1 MTPDETPATLAE
13 RLERGRRRRF
23 VGRAA
28 ELELFRAALDASDE
42 AFAVL
47 FVHGPGGV
55 GKSALLAEYAR
66 MARAV
71 GRRPVSVDGHEVTP
85 TPAGFRAALAESLG
99 VPADGEVAD
108 VLRAGTHVVLV
119 DTFERLAPMEGW
131 VRDRFLPVLPAGV
144 VVVVG
149 GRRPPTPDWLADAGW
164 RDLLRVISLRNLSP
178 DGTRE
183 YLELE
188 GLPAAVHAQVVALTH
203 GHPLALSLLVD
214 ALRRSGDPGRVPGS
228 FADAPDLVAA
238 LLARIVDEAPGPR
251 PLAAL
256 HVCGHAAFTT
266 EGLLRAVLGGDDAPE
281 LFAWLRDL
289 SFVDETARGLR
300 PHDVAR
306 DVLDADLAWRDPDT
320 FAAVHRRVR
329 RHLIDQV
336 RTQAD
341 EATRHG
347 AVADVLFMVRDH
359 PVAGAYWDWDALGDA
374 YADRLT
380 PDEIPLVLEVTR
392 TRVGEEL
399 AALAAHWLE
408 RQPRRS
414 GCSGGGTARSSAT
427 PPTCRS
433 TRPRRMT
440 STPTPGA
447 GRCGPTPSG

>member
-119 DTFERLAPMEGW
+119 DTFERLAPMKGW

-149 GRRPPTPDWLADAGW
+149 GRRPPTPDWLADAAW
-164 RDLLRVISLRNLSP
+164 RDLLRVVSLRNLPP

-289 SFVDETARGLR
+289 SFVDETARGCDLMTWPATCSTPTWPGATPTRLPPCTGGCGATSSTRCGPR
-300 PHDVAR
+300 P
-306 DVLDADLAWRDPDT
+306 T
-320 FAAVHRRVR
+320 RRPGTVR
-329 RHLIDQV
+329 SP
-336 RTQAD
+336 TSCSWC
-341 EATRHG
+341 AT
-347 AVADVLFMVRDH
+347 
-359 PVAGAYWDWDALGDA
+359 
-374 YADRLT
+374 
-380 PDEIPLVLEVTR
+380 IPSPAPTGTGTR
-392 TRVGEEL
+392 
-399 AALAAHWLE
+399 
-408 RQPRRS
+408 
-414 GCSGGGTARSSAT
+414 SAT
-427 PPTCRS
+427 P
-433 TRPRRMT
+433 
-440 STPTPGA
+440 TPTG
-447 GRCGPTPSG
+447 